1 MFGRKKKNQLHHHID
16 TLIGANTKLT
26 GDIHFTGGLRID
38 GHITGN
44 VIATGD
50 EHDTLVLSN
59 EGSIT
64 GKISVANVVIN
75 GTVNGPVHAPSYL
88 ELQESAKVYG
98 DVQYGLL
105 EIHLGA
111 SVQGK
116 MIHQHSQE
124 SDHAKNMDKMIPLI
138 PAATDQQQTPTETV
152 AK

>member
-1 MFGRKKKNQLHHHID
+1 MFGRKKRNQLHHHID
-16 TLIGANTKLT
+16 TLIGANTNLT
-26 GDIHFTGGLRID
+26 GDIHFTGGLRVD
-38 GHITGN
+38 GHIVGN
-44 VIATGD
+44 VIAAGG

-59 EGSIT
+59 EGSIS

-75 GTVNGPVHAPSYL
+75 GTVNGPIRAPGYL

-116 MIHQHSQE
+116 MVQE
-124 SDHAKNMDKMIPLI
+124 NFLEDEHAKHADKMITLI
-138 PAATDQQQTPTETV
+138 ANTAEQQHTSPETD